1 MRSKLPVIGA
11 AALAFSAVCSL
22 AACSDPADGMPSG
35 DEVVP
40 SASAVMAEVESVRFE
55 LEVDGEVEGLTVK
68 SADGVVTA
76 DREAEGTGVITAL
89 GMDLEVD
96 YTIIGDSAYV
106 KGVTGGY
113 QEIPV
118 GDEMLPYD
126 PTVLLDPGHGISAL
140 LDAVETAT
148 PEDTEAVGGYDAY
161 RYDVVF
167 DPAAFAEFLPAA
179 GDWNNATVWFD
190 EETLRVV
197 KAEFA
202 QGDATVTLLFDD
214 YNEPVEIVAP

>member
-11 AALAFSAVCSL
+11 AALALTAL
-22 AACSDPADGMPSG
+22 AAGCSDGA
-35 DEVVP
+35 DEVPAADEVLP
-40 SASAVMAEVESVRFE
+40 SASEVMAEVESVHFE
-55 LEVDGEVEGLTVK
+55 LAVDGEVEGLAVK

-76 DREAEGTGVITAL
+76 DGDAEGTGTITAL

-96 YTIIGDSAYV
+96 YTIIGESAYV

-126 PTVLLDPGHGISAL
+126 PTVLLDPGAGIAAL
-140 LDAVETAT
+140 LNAVETAT
-148 PEDTEAVGGYDAY
+148 PEDTEAVGGFDTY
-161 RYDVVF
+161 RYEVVF

-179 GDWNNATVWFD
+179 GDWNTATVWFD

-202 QGDATVTLLFDD
+202 QGDATVTLLLDD
-214 YNEPVEIVAP
+214 YDKPVDIEAP